1 LHKRLHNNERPYV
14 CSTCSKKYISASGL
28 RTHWKTTSCSPTPE
42 DEFNLQQRSSP
53 THSSNGNGSPPSGHS
68 SILHPTS
75 HTIPMMAAVVSR
87 RQHDLLLSPPSML
100 LMKPGVQIDV
110 DMGSLDRLQMPKP
123 GGGDG
128 PASHRASIEC
138 K

>member
-1 LHKRLHNNERPYV
+1 M
-14 CSTCSKKYISASGL
+14 SARMCAPHAPRNTFLLAVTNSL
-28 RTHWKTTSCSPTPE
+28 EDNQLQSTPE

-68 SILHPTS
+68 SHPPSYKS
-75 HTIPMMAAVVSR
+75 HHSDDGSCSEMIDVESHEDSMTCSSP
-87 RQHDLLLSPPSML
+87 PPSML

-128 PASHRASIEC
+128 PASHQRASIEC